1 MHYNKIRFAVGI
13 FVLSFFLVVLASLS
27 FVLDE
32 KGFFDKKYRYFFNI
46 KSAESFSVGM
56 PLKFSG
62 FSVGVIDNISLKDDG
77 SVMICFL
84 VDENNK
90 KWIREG
96 TFLTIKKPLIGS
108 AYIVVDTKLDRPL
121 LKAGATLEITQS
133 DDINDMIERLD
144 PVVKKIIKIIDSID
158 IIAASMASEDS
169 DLFAML
175 KNLNKFSEKLANNDA
190 LLTSITG
197 DTESTQSLITSLQTL
212 KESMKDVKIITH
224 GIAKPTVESA
234 KNLNFIM
241 KDVRK
246 KLQTLDGVV
255 STTASL
261 EGDLVEVK
269 EQLSVAIEKSNEV
282 LDKVDKL
289 LGSEDTNEV
298 VLP

>member
-1 MHYNKIRFAVGI
+1 MQYNKIKLAVGL
-13 FVLSFFLVVLASLS
+13 FVLSLVLVVLGSLY
-27 FVLDE
+27 FILDE
-32 KGFFDKKYRYFFNI
+32 KGFFEKKYKYFFNI

-62 FSVGVIDNISLKDDG
+62 FSIGVIDNISLKDDG

-108 AYIVVDTKLDRPL
+108 TYIVVDTKLDRPL

-175 KNLNKFSEKLANNDA
+175 KNLNKFSKKLAKNDA

-197 DTESTQSLITSLQTL
+197 DKESTQSLITSLHTL
-212 KESMKDVKIITH
+212 KESMKDVQSITND
-224 GIAKPTVESA
+224 IAKPTVESA
-234 KNLNFIM
+234 KNLNLIM

-282 LDKVDKL
+282 LDKVDKI
-289 LGSEDTNEV
+289 LGDEDSSEV